1 MGLPESP
8 FPEPGSRP
16 AGDDAAIWS
25 YRGYRLK
32 NSEFVTAMVHF
43 YRGEISRANVW
54 RHRLDATTN
63 WAVVTTGATLTFAFN
78 QAVGSH
84 AVIILNTL
92 LVTLFLY
99 IESRRYRYYE
109 LWSYRIR
116 HIETDFFAAMLVS
129 PFSPTPGWAESLAES
144 LLHPKFSVSLLE
156 AFGRRFRRNYV
167 FIYII
172 LALTWLAHVGLFP
185 VPVGSFPELID
196 RAQIGPIPGSIIFFI
211 GVLINA
217 LIFAAGLFTSTLHE
231 ATGEV
236 LPHLSRIGDS
246 VNIGASL
253 HEEEEKV
260 PWYQPKKRRRRQIL
274 ALIVTDRAQPV
285 SHRIMDQMKRGATA
299 LTGTGMFSGSQHS
312 VLMIAM
318 TITEVDTL
326 KRIVQE
332 EDPKAFVMITP
343 AKEIFGMGFMP
354 LKEQAFEK
362 TSRSARQP

>member
-1 MGLPESP
+1 MIPDSESHA
-8 FPEPGSRP
+8 EAASRP
-16 AGDDAAIWS
+16 AGDEAAVWS

-32 NSEFVTAMVHF
+32 NSEFVTSMVHF

-54 RHRLDATTN
+54 RLRLDATTN

-78 QAVGSH
+78 QSVGNH

-92 LVTLFLY
+92 LVTLFLF

-116 HIETDFFAAMLVS
+116 HLETDFFAAMLVS
-129 PFSPTPGWAESLAES
+129 PFQPTPGWAESLAES
-144 LLHPKFSVSLLE
+144 LIHPKFSVSLLE
-156 AFGRRFRRNYV
+156 AFGRRFRRNYI

-172 LALTWLAHVGLFP
+172 LALTWVAHVGLFP
-185 VPVGSFPELID
+185 EPAEMWHELVL
-196 RAQIGPIPGSIIFFI
+196 RARIGPISGSVVLLV
-211 GVLINA
+211 GLLINA
-217 LIFAAGLFTSTLHE
+217 LIFAAGLFTTTLHG

-236 LPHLSRIGDS
+236 LPHLSRIEDS
-246 VNIGASL
+246 VNIGDAL
-253 HEEEEKV
+253 HEAEEKI

-274 ALIVTDRAQPV
+274 ALIVTDRAKPV
-285 SHRIMDQMKRGATA
+285 SDRIMDQMKRGATA

-326 KRIVQE
+326 KHIVQE

-354 LKEQAFEK
+354 LNEK
-362 TSRSARQP
+362 